1 MVKSKLIF
9 YVEFEI
15 NYIENR
21 SRSKQENFELDISI
35 FSELR
40 WKVYKLYNS
49 KWQKLEGE
57 SVPNI
62 EE

>member
-1 MVKSKLIF
+1 MVKSKLVF